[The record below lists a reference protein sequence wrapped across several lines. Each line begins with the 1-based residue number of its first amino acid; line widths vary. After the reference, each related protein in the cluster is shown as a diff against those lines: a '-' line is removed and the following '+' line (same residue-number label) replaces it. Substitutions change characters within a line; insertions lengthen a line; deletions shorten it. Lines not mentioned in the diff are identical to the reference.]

1 MKMKIRENLR
11 VENRETNESKIIDG
25 EKNILF
31 ITAFFV
37 SKLIMFLTKR

>member
-1 MKMKIRENLR
+1 MKMKIRENLK

-31 ITAFFV
+31 ITAFLFQNW
-37 SKLIMFLTKR
+37 LCF